1 LLGQIIY
8 FSNVKNSP
16 AVKMRSPA
24 GGPRAAATRTGL
36 TDEAAF
42 GYPRDFLDNQ
52 LVYVVLS
59 PRARGL
65 AVGVNVN
72 PLGACNLRCAYCEVR
87 QPGHTPGAEF
97 DVDRMLMELG
107 QTLELAQGGWLHQ
120 WPRYAKLPPDLL
132 QVRHVALSGDGE
144 PTLAPHF
151 LEATRAVVQLRHQ
164 GRPFKI
170 VLVTNSTGLDRS
182 QARAGIALLQPTDEV
197 WVKLEAGTQEYMNR
211 ISGSSV
217 SLNQIV
223 DNILL
228 VAHERPVV
236 VQSLFPA
243 IDGEEP
249 PTAEIRAYA
258 QRLKELKDAGGQ
270 ISLVQI
276 YSATRPMANL
286 GCSHLPLRALSE
298 IAQTVRRVAGLRAE
312 VF

>member
-1 LLGQIIY
+1 M
-8 FSNVKNSP
+8 KNSP
-16 AVKMRSPA
+16 TAKTGSPA
-24 GGPRAAATRTGL
+24 GGVSAEATTTGL

-65 AVGVNVN
+65 AVGINVN
-72 PLGACNLRCAYCEVR
+72 PLGTCNLRCAYCEVHPTDR
-87 QPGHTPGAEF
+87 PAGKKF
-97 DVDRMLMELG
+97 DVDRMVVELG
-107 QTLELAQGGWLHQ
+107 QTLELAQGGWLRQ
-120 WPRYAKLPPDLL
+120 WPRYARLPPDLL

-151 LEATRAVVQLRHQ
+151 LEATRAVVQLRTQ
-164 GRPFKI
+164 GRPFKL
-170 VLVTNSTGLDRS
+170 VLVTNSTGLDGP
-182 QARAGIALLQPTDEV
+182 QARTGIALLQPADEV

-211 ISGSSV
+211 ISGASIALSKI
-217 SLNQIV
+217 L
-223 DNILL
+223 DNILR

-243 IDGEEP
+243 IDGEGP
-249 PTAEIRAYA
+249 PDAEIQEYA
-258 QRLKELKDAGGQ
+258 HRLKELKDAGAQ

-298 IAQTVRRVAGLRAE
+298 IAQTVRHVAGLRAE

>member
-1 LLGQIIY
+1 
-8 FSNVKNSP
+8 
-16 AVKMRSPA
+16 M
-24 GGPRAAATRTGL
+24 GL
-36 TDEAAF
+36 TDETAF

-65 AVGVNVN
+65 AVGINVN
-72 PLGACNLRCAYCEVR
+72 PQGACNLRCAYCEVHPTDR
-87 QPGHTPGAEF
+87 PTGKQF
-97 DVDRMLMELG
+97 DVDRMVVELG
-107 QTLELAQGGWLHQ
+107 QTLELVQGGWLRQ

-151 LEATRAVVQLRHQ
+151 LEATRAVVQLRTQ
-164 GRPFKI
+164 GRPFKL
-170 VLVTNSTGLDRS
+170 VLVTNSTGLDGP
-182 QARAGIALLQPTDEV
+182 QARTGIALLQPTDEV

-211 ISGSSV
+211 ISGSSIAL
-217 SLNQIV
+217 SKIM
-223 DNILL
+223 DNILR

-243 IDGEEP
+243 IDGEGP
-249 PTAEIRAYA
+249 PDGEIREYA
-258 QRLKELKDAGGQ
+258 QRLKELKDAGAQ

-276 YSATRPMANL
+276 YSATRPMAKL
-286 GCSHLPLRALSE
+286 GCSHLPLRELSE
-298 IAQTVRRVAGLRAE
+298 IAQTVRHVAGLRAE

>member
-1 LLGQIIY
+1 MKSSLADNLGI
-8 FSNVKNSP
+8 
-16 AVKMRSPA
+16 PA
-24 GGPRAAATRTGL
+24 GGERGGTVPVGL
-36 TDEAAF
+36 TDDAAF

-72 PLGACNLRCAYCEVR
+72 PRAACNLHCAYCEVH
-87 QPGHTPGAEF
+87 QPGHHSAPGGEF
-97 DVDRMLMELG
+97 DVDRMVVELG
-107 QTLELAQGGWLHQ
+107 QTLELAQGGWLRQ
-120 WPRYAKLPPDLL
+120 WPRYAKLPPELL

-151 LEATRAVVQLRHQ
+151 LQATRAVVQLRHQ

-170 VLVTNSTGLDRS
+170 ILVTNSTGLDRA
-182 QARAGIALLQPTDEV
+182 QTRAGLALLQPTDDI

-211 ISGSSV
+211 ISGTSI
-217 SLNQIV
+217 SLDKIV
-223 DNILL
+223 HNILL
-228 VAHERPVV
+228 VAQERPVV

-249 PTAEIRAYA
+249 SASEIQEYA
-258 QRLKELKDAGGQ
+258 KRLKELKDAGAQ

-276 YSATRPMANL
+276 YSATRPMAKI
-286 GCSHLPLRALSE
+286 GCTHLPLRALSE